1 MLYTGVDDAV
11 SVIVVPDAA
20 TLVNPLN
27 VALVV
32 MFPFASR
39 KTTELAPEDAV
50 TPVPPLATGRIP
62 VTPVVRGSP
71 VPFVS
76 TIAEGVPKSP
86 PVTISVPVVSG
97 KVTTGV
103 PVVAADCSV
112 CVPEPLALPWIFI
125 FAI

>member
-1 MLYTGVDDAV
+1 MIG
-11 SVIVVPDAA
+11 VPDAA

-32 MFPFASR
+32 MFALASR

-62 VTPVVRGSP
+62 VTPVVRGNP
-71 VPFVS
+71 VPFVN

-86 PVTISVPVVSG
+86 PLISSVPVASG
-97 KVTTGV
+97 RVTTGV
-103 PVVAADCSV
+103 PVVAADCNV
-112 CVPEPLALPWIFI
+112 CVPAPLALPWTLI